1 MELNIR
7 DIEQKL
13 NKKVRLNTIS
23 IGFDVAEHFT
33 GICVLRTDTKTIY
46 IEDLQKIETNPKDD
60 IKNRMSS
67 FIGAIDKFKQ
77 QIKKY
82 KGYRIIVIE
91 DSWFGFGNVVVLKN
105 LTRFATLLW
114 NSFYKECDYIEFLL
128 PTSARSQIRFNKNTQ
143 LEQTELPIE
152 KFKRGKNIGKPKKVD
167 IKKLI
172 QEYLYKSFN
181 IEIKDTDESDS
192 FVLALAG
199 LLR

>member
-152 KFKRGKNIGKPKKVD
+152 KFKRGKNIGKLKKVD